1 MKVYAND
8 QRKITCGEFS
18 KMISSFSR
26 DTIFFSSFSC
36 TSHVLKSSG
45 IWAPF
50 PLNRI
55 ARIM

>member
-26 DTIFFSSFSC
+26 DTIFFLLLVAPH
-36 TSHVLKSSG
+36 TS
-45 IWAPF
+45 
-50 PLNRI
+50 
-55 ARIM
+55 